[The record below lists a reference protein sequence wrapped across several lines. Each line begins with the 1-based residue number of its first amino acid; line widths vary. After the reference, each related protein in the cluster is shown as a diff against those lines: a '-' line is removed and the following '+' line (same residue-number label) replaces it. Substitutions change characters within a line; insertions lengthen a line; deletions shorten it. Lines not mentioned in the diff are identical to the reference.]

1 MDGCGDPETPAD
13 EEPFRLLG
21 RPLSPGFLVRVVL
34 VGCGRQR
41 AFDER
46 DWRDALVVLE
56 RGELELEC
64 ERGTRR
70 RFGAGA
76 VLCLSGLPLRMVHQR
91 GPDPTLLVSVRRRG
105 RRG

>member
-1 MDGCGDPETPAD
+1 MGACGDGAVLGD
-13 EEPFRLLG
+13 GAPFCLLG
-21 RPLSPGFLVRVVL
+21 RPLAAGFLVKVVL
-34 VGCGRQR
+34 VGRGRQR

-46 DWRDALVVLE
+46 DWWDALVVLE

-76 VLCLSGLPLRMVHQR
+76 VLHLTGLPLRVVRQC
-91 GPDPTLLVSVRRRG
+91 GADPSLIVSVRRR